1 MLPPSELGTVFS
13 LMETISATF
22 PLILAPL
29 ASATYTAELE
39 KEINVYTVEQKTN
52 VVHFPISKYPFLV
65 LDCQENQILAL
76 FQLLLLATLNK
87 VLGDFWG
94 IFGI

>member
-13 LMETISATF
+13 LIETISATF

-29 ASATYTAELE
+29 ASATYSAELE
-39 KEINVYTVEQKTN
+39 KEINVYTVEEKTN

-87 VLGDFWG
+87 VLGDFLG